1 MNNWISTEDRLPD
14 NFGRY
19 IDRVVEIHP
28 SWRGEVQR
36 LLDLGV
42 VDAGT
47 DDVKDDLKMREDLVR
62 VLVIC
67 ERYCNLMI
75 GRIVDAIYID
85 GAFYTITNAATNK
98 MKHINIAL
106 DGPAG
111 AGKSYL
117 CHEIAKRYGLIHVD
131 TGALYRTIGL
141 YCFRNGL
148 AKDDKEAVI
157 AALDKIKL
165 GLEFSEEGQYVTL
178 DGENVNGFIR
188 TPEVSMYASAVSA
201 IPEVRAFLLDT
212 QRNIA
217 AEKSVIMDGRD
228 IGTVILPGADVKIF
242 LTASDEVRAR
252 RRYDELTAKG
262 QDVTYESVFED
273 MIVRDRNDKTR
284 KTAPALPAED
294 AVILDN
300 SDLDREGTIAAA
312 IKIINDKIGE

>member
-1 MNNWISTEDRLPD
+1 
-14 NFGRY
+14 
-19 IDRVVEIHP
+19 
-28 SWRGEVQR
+28 
-36 LLDLGV
+36 
-42 VDAGT
+42 
-47 DDVKDDLKMREDLVR
+47 
-62 VLVIC
+62 
-67 ERYCNLMI
+67 
-75 GRIVDAIYID
+75 
-85 GAFYTITNAATNK
+85 

-117 CHEIAKRYGLIHVD
+117 CNELAKKFGLIHVD

-141 YCFRNGL
+141 YCYRNGI
-148 AKDDKEAVI
+148 AKEDTPAVI

-165 GLEFSEEGQYVTL
+165 GLEFSEAGQYVTL

-228 IGTVILPGADVKIF
+228 IGTVILPNADVKIF

-262 QDVTYESVFED
+262 QSVTYESVYED

-284 KTAPALPAED
+284 KTAPAVPAKD
-294 AVILDN
+294 AIILDN
-300 SDLDREGTIAAA
+300 SALDREGTIAAA

>member
-1 MNNWISTEDRLPD
+1 
-14 NFGRY
+14 
-19 IDRVVEIHP
+19 
-28 SWRGEVQR
+28 
-36 LLDLGV
+36 
-42 VDAGT
+42 
-47 DDVKDDLKMREDLVR
+47 
-62 VLVIC
+62 
-67 ERYCNLMI
+67 
-75 GRIVDAIYID
+75 
-85 GAFYTITNAATNK
+85 
-98 MKHINIAL
+98 MKHLNIAL

-117 CHEIAKRYGLIHVD
+117 CHEIAKRFGLIHVD

-141 YCFRNGL
+141 YCFRNGI
-148 AKDDKEAVI
+148 AKDDTERIINELKN
-157 AALDKIKL
+157 IKL
-165 GLEFSEEGQYVTL
+165 GLEFGDDGQFVTL

-228 IGTVILPGADVKIF
+228 IGSVILPNANVKIF

-262 QDVTYESVFED
+262 QSVTYEDVYND
-273 MIVRDRNDKTR
+273 MIIRDRNDKTR

-294 AVILDN
+294 AIILDN
-300 SDLDREGTIAAA
+300 SELDREGTIAAA

>member
-1 MNNWISTEDRLPD
+1 
-14 NFGRY
+14 
-19 IDRVVEIHP
+19 
-28 SWRGEVQR
+28 
-36 LLDLGV
+36 
-42 VDAGT
+42 
-47 DDVKDDLKMREDLVR
+47 
-62 VLVIC
+62 
-67 ERYCNLMI
+67 
-75 GRIVDAIYID
+75 
-85 GAFYTITNAATNK
+85 
-98 MKHINIAL
+98 MKHLNIAL

-117 CHEIAKRYGLIHVD
+117 CHEIAKRFGLIHVD

-141 YCFRNGL
+141 YCFRNGI
-148 AKDDKEAVI
+148 AKDDAEAI
-157 AALDKIKL
+157 KNALPRIKL
-165 GLEFSEEGQYVTL
+165 GLEFGEDGQFVTL

-228 IGTVILPGADVKIF
+228 IGSVILPNANVKIF

-262 QDVTYESVFED
+262 QSVTYEDVYND

-294 AVILDN
+294 AIILDN
-300 SDLDREGTIAAA
+300 SGLNREETIAAA
-312 IKIINDKIGE
+312 IKIITDKIGE